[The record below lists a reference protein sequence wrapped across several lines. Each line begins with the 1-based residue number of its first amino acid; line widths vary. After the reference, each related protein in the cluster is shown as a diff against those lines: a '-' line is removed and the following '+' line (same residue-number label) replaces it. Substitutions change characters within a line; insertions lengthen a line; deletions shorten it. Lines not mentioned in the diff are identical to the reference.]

1 MLTVCEAFIRTHSYI
16 IALIFMAVFVAFF
29 LHICSINVS
38 LKKRVCVIYLVGNI
52 VNNPK
57 QSVAVKQMFLTRFIA
72 VKPANAFCIYTVCV
86 VIAETD
92 GIFLVLLRV
101 CLLNLVTVC

>member
-1 MLTVCEAFIRTHSYI
+1 M
-16 IALIFMAVFVAFF
+16 
-29 LHICSINVS
+29 
-38 LKKRVCVIYLVGNI
+38 GNI

-57 QSVAVKQMFLTRFIA
+57 QSVAVKQMFLTWFIA

-101 CLLNLVTVC
+101 CLLNPVTVCWGKG

>member
-1 MLTVCEAFIRTHSYI
+1 M
-16 IALIFMAVFVAFF
+16 
-29 LHICSINVS
+29 
-38 LKKRVCVIYLVGNI
+38 GNI

-92 GIFLVLLRV
+92 GIFFSTFKSVSIKSSNCVLGKGV
-101 CLLNLVTVC
+101 MFPV